1 MTIKQRRLH
10 IKRTVM
16 LRVSFVLIA
25 LVGVGAALVALS
37 HTDEDPLTVLLDRW
51 PVVLA
56 AGLLYTT
63 GMCVYAVSWA
73 ALFERE
79 ENRPLIALGFLISQP
94 VKYLPGGV
102 AQPIGQITLT
112 AQAVASSR
120 RAIVSFPVHVLINVI
135 AALTLAAPFLFVA
148 DTPDWAGWLVIL
160 VPLIWVALDRRW
172 MAGLLSFLSRAH
184 RVFKIGHEL
193 PQQRRINMG
202 FALALAAHGT
212 LFASF
217 GVLTAGTVPGWSVM
231 TLSVAFAISWL
242 IGYIAIPAPAG
253 LGAREAVLA
262 VLLSGAVTTFDVV
275 KISAVHRI
283 MTLVVELVLLS
294 ASLVVMRMFFKS
306 GVEAGSGT
314 RHSSDNEEDAL
325 GGTNVDA
332 RS

>member
-112 AQAVASSR
+112 AQAAASSR

-306 GVEAGSGT
+306 GVEAGSGI